1 MQENV
6 LTLQDLYKKYEN
18 NEYMLKRI
26 FNHVSIYL
34 PKTLEH
40 ELNNFEKRAVRTI
53 KLTND
58 QDIFIKVFLNKNRY
72 YYCNTNFYEYDGKD
86 YKIIKEDDI
95 HYKLLST
102 ISSDGVIMPW
112 KHKTKINILKRI
124 KESSLLSST
133 PDTYTIQNII
143 TYLCPAIFA
152 TKNEVKYFLTIIG
165 DNILKKNQDII
176 YLTSNKTKKLLLGIE
191 HLATA
196 IGITNSTHNFMTKY
210 HETHAYASCRLF
222 NINESV
228 SENIWK
234 DILKVIGLNMLCVA
248 SHYSARYG
256 DSEQFVNASDEKL
269 QKYVLFLKYNTP
281 TNIVHQF
288 IANSITKTDDDS
300 CSISWKNIHY
310 IWKLYLSNLNLPN
323 TIYNNTLKTLLKDHF
338 TYDEETDAFSNITSK
353 YLPRVS
359 SFLLF
364 WDKTISNSQND
375 ELEIDELCALFKS
388 YLSTHS
394 SDIELLKIIR
404 HFYPHIEIIENK
416 YVLNIKCS
424 LWDKSVMINKALDLI
439 KGDSNITSNGI
450 MSFDDIYSYYTKY
463 CADNN
468 ENIVSKGYFENYI
481 CVKLKDFIKF
491 DKFIDASY

>member
-6 LTLQDLYKKYEN
+6 LMLQNLYEKYKN

-26 FNHVSIYL
+26 NNHISLYL
-34 PKTLEH
+34 PKTLEN
-40 ELNNFEKRAVRTI
+40 ELNNFEKRTVRTI

-58 QDIFIKVFLNKNRY
+58 RDIFIKVFLNKNRY

-95 HYKLLST
+95 HYKLLTT

-124 KESSLLSST
+124 KESSLLLST

-143 TYLCPAIFA
+143 TYLCPAIFV

-176 YLTSNKTKKLLLGIE
+176 YLTSNKTKKLLLEIDN
-191 HLATA
+191 LATA

-210 HETHAYASCRLF
+210 HETHIYASCRLF
-222 NINESV
+222 NINETI

-234 DILKVIGLNMLCVA
+234 SILKTIGLNLLCVA
-248 SHYSARYG
+248 SHYSTRYG
-256 DSEQFVNASDEKL
+256 DSEQFINNKSDEKL
-269 QKYVLFLKYNTP
+269 QKYVLFLKTNTP
-281 TNIVHQF
+281 SNIVQRF
-288 IANSITKTDDDS
+288 ISNSLTKTDDDS

-323 TIYNNTLKTLLKDHF
+323 MIYYNTLKILLKDNF
-338 TYDEETDAFSNITSK
+338 SYNEESDTFNNVTSK

-375 ELEIDELCALFKS
+375 EIEIDELCALFKT
-388 YLSTHS
+388 YVLQNTHL
-394 SDIELLKIIR
+394 SDIEILKIIR
-404 HFYPHIEIIENK
+404 HFYPQIEIIEHK
-416 YVLNIKCS
+416 YILNIKCS
-424 LWDKSVMINKALDLI
+424 LWNK
-439 KGDSNITSNGI
+439 
-450 MSFDDIYSYYTKY
+450 
-463 CADNN
+463 
-468 ENIVSKGYFENYI
+468 
-481 CVKLKDFIKF
+481 
-491 DKFIDASY
+491 